1 MRDGDQA
8 EAIERLALVDDAL
21 TASWRRLAEHREN
34 PFLTPE
40 WCRAWLEETPA
51 ESLFLLVWR
60 RDDEVRGVLPLVRAG
75 RGGKLLRFAGARR
88 GDWFTPACRAED
100 EAAMAVS
107 CAELL
112 ARERRAW
119 RLLRL
124 DRIDRESTWPRALWE
139 TGVGGSIAP
148 TRPRRTD
155 VLPYVDLEG
164 GFDAYLAGRS
174 RNFRSQL
181 GRRRRKLER
190 EHGLAFRLADAASF
204 DADFETF
211 FRLHEERWRDRG
223 GSSSGT
229 EQARLFQR
237 AFAAAAQERG
247 WLRLWIAEAD
257 GEPRAAWYGWR
268 IGDRYCYSLSGLSK
282 DYERFAL
289 GNVLLAHTIEQ
300 AAAEGART
308 YDLMWGEE
316 DYKGRFETGRRE
328 AATWVLGRRGHP
340 VQIGAA
346 LRTWLERR
354 ARRLGGD

>member
-8 EAIERLALVDDAL
+8 EAIERLEQVDDAL
-21 TASWRRLAEHREN
+21 SDSWRRLAELREN

-51 ESLFLLVWR
+51 ESPFLLVWR
-60 RDDEVRGVLPLVRAG
+60 REGEVRGVLPLVRAG
-75 RGGKLLRFAGARR
+75 RGGRLLRFAGARR
-88 GDWFTPACRAED
+88 GDWFTPACRTED
-100 EAAMAVS
+100 EAAMAAA
-107 CAELL
+107 CAALL
-112 ARERRAW
+112 ARERRVW
-119 RLLRL
+119 RALRL
-124 DRIDRESTWPRALWE
+124 DRIDRESAWPRALWE
-139 TGVGGSIAP
+139 AGAKGSIGPA
-148 TRPRRTD
+148 RPRRTD

-164 GFDAYLAGRS
+164 GYEAYLAGRS

-190 EHGLAFRLADAASF
+190 EHGLSFRLADATGL
-204 DADFETF
+204 DADFEAF

-229 EQARLFQR
+229 GQARRFQR

-257 GEPRAAWYGWR
+257 GAPRAAWYGWR
-268 IGDRYCYSLSGLSK
+268 IGDRYCYSLSGLSA

-300 AAAEGART
+300 AAAEGARV

-316 DYKGRFETGRRE
+316 DYKRRFETGRRE
-328 AATWVLGRRGHP
+328 AASWVIGRRGHP
-340 VQIGAA
+340 ARLAIGV
-346 LRTWLERR
+346 RTAVERR
-354 ARRLGGD
+354 ARRLDGG